1 MCIALF
7 MWQAH
12 PLYPFLLLL
21 NRDEYHNRPTT
32 PVGWWECGQILG
44 GKDEVAGGTWLA
56 CSRQGRVAFLT
67 NVLELHT
74 LPEAKTRGHLPLRFL
89 QSKKSPE
96 AFAEELVEEA
106 NQYNGFNL
114 ILADLCSKTMIYVS
128 NRPKGEPILIQ
139 QVFPG
144 IHVLSNS
151 NLSSPWPKKPTIH
164 SSKLISHLVFITS
177 PQARR
182 LEQRFKSHIDLFR
195 ESEIPVA
202 DIVKKLMNDTM
213 KADESKLP
221 HICSL
226 EWELNLS
233 SIFVEIDTPLG
244 KYGTRSTAAL
254 TVKAN
259 GEASFYEIF
268 LERNIW
274 KEHTFNY
281 FIENFVIQSV
291 ET

>member
-56 CSRQGRVAFLT
+56 CSREGRVAFLT

-114 ILADLCSKTMIYVS
+114 ILADVCSKSMIYVS

-139 QVFPG
+139 QVLPG

-151 NLSSPWPKKPTIH
+151 NLSSPWPK
-164 SSKLISHLVFITS
+164 
-177 PQARR
+177 ARR
-182 LEQRFKSHIDLFR
+182 LEQNFRSHIDPYN
-195 ESEIPVA
+195 EGEIPIT
-202 DIVKKLMNDTM
+202 DIVKKLMNDTI

-221 HICSL
+221 RICSL

-259 GEASFYEIF
+259 GEASFYEIY

-274 KEHTFNY
+274 KEHTLNY
-281 FIENFVIQSV
+281 FIEKIVI
-291 ET
+291 